1 MKVWSIKTPL
11 FVFIIMLSAGCAVYS
26 PQSAAPPF
34 PVPTSFS
41 EQNSPGVPVERWW
54 EVFDDPELNLLMEEA
69 FSGNPDMMQAYE
81 RFEQSRAIYRSSMAA
96 RKPSLD
102 LRGEWSREDTPSF
115 FGNNTGNSYI
125 LSLAAGFELDL
136 WQKLNSRTMAAGL
149 DMEALREEIKTL
161 YISLSARIADLYYL
175 AAEQRAQMK
184 LTEQTINSYTDILSL
199 VEARYREGL
208 VPALDVYQA
217 RQNLFRVK
225 ARRAL
230 LESEL
235 RVTEHALSVA
245 LGHYPGNKTTGDLIE
260 LPEIPAAFPA
270 GLPSE
275 LLSRRP
281 DVCAALL
288 RLKASDAR
296 VAVAIADRFP
306 SFNLLGSY
314 GTSSFVFSTGDI
326 VGNFWKVLI
335 NLAQPLLDGGRRSA
349 EVDRSRAVF
358 RENLALY
365 HKAVLKA
372 FQEVEDALVRNRTSE
387 ERIIQLQEQVEAA
400 GAALR
405 LSRERYMQGLSG
417 YLPVLIAQT
426 LYFDTRSQLLTAR
439 RRLISDRVT
448 LARALGGE
456 WMEHEIQERL
466 TVNNH
471 KGGGS

>member
-1 MKVWSIKTPL
+1 MKVWSIKTPF
-11 FVFIIMLSAGCAVYS
+11 FVFIIMLSAGCAVHS
-26 PQSAAPPF
+26 PQSVAPPL
-34 PVPTSFS
+34 PVPASFS

-54 EVFDDPELNLLMEEA
+54 EVFGDADLNLLMEEA
-69 FSGNPDMMQAYE
+69 FSGNPDLMQAYE
-81 RFEQSRAIYRSSMAA
+81 RFEQSRAVYRSNMAV

-102 LRGEWSREDTPSF
+102 LQGQWSREDTPSF

-125 LSLAAGFELDL
+125 LSLAAGFEPDL
-136 WQKLNSRTMAAGL
+136 WQKLKSRTMAAGL

-175 AAEQRAQMK
+175 AAEQRAQLK
-184 LTEQTINSYTDILSL
+184 LTEQTINSYSNILSL
-199 VEARYREGL
+199 VEGRYREGL

-217 RQNLFRVK
+217 RQNLFRVR
-225 ARRAL
+225 ARRAV
-230 LESEL
+230 LESAL

-245 LGHYPGNKTTGDLIE
+245 LGRYPDSEGVGKLID
-260 LPEIPAAFPA
+260 LPETPAAFPA

-275 LLSRRP
+275 ILSRRP
-281 DVCAALL
+281 DIRAALMRL
-288 RLKASDAR
+288 RASDAR
-296 VAVAIADRFP
+296 VAAAIADRFP
-306 SFNLLGSY
+306 SFNLLASY

-326 VGNFWKVLI
+326 VGTFWKILV
-335 NLAQPLLDGGRRSA
+335 NLSQPLLDGGRRSA

-365 HKAVLKA
+365 HKTVLNA

-387 ERIIQLQEQVEAA
+387 ERITQLQEQAEAA
-400 GAALR
+400 GSALR

-426 LYFDTRSQLLTAR
+426 LYFDTQGQLLTAR
-439 RRLISDRVT
+439 RELISNRIT

-456 WMEHEIQERL
+456 WMEHEIQDRL

>member
-1 MKVWSIKTPL
+1 ML
-11 FVFIIMLSAGCAVYS
+11 FVGCAVHS
-26 PQSAAPPF
+26 PQSIEPPI
-34 PVPTSFS
+34 PVPASFTG
-41 EQNSPGVPVERWW
+41 QNATGAPIERWW
-54 EVFDDPELNLLMEEA
+54 EAFGDADLNLLMEEA
-69 FSGNPDMMQAYE
+69 FSGNPDLVQAYE
-81 RFEQSRAIYRSSMAA
+81 RFEQSRAVYRSSTAA
-96 RKPSLD
+96 RKPSVD
-102 LRGEWSREDTPSF
+102 LKGEWSREDTPSF
-115 FGNNTGNSYI
+115 FGNNSGNSYI
-125 LSLAAGFELDL
+125 LSLAAGFEPDL
-136 WQKLNSRTMAAGL
+136 WQKLKSRTMAAGL

-184 LTEQTINSYTDILSL
+184 LTEQTIKSYTDILSL
-199 VEARYREGL
+199 VEQRYRGGL

-217 RQNLFRVK
+217 RQNLFRVR
-225 ARRAL
+225 ARRAV
-230 LESEL
+230 LESAL

-245 LGHYPGNKTTGDLIE
+245 LGHYPGNKTTGGLIE
-260 LPEIPAAFPA
+260 LPETPAAFPA

-281 DVCAALL
+281 DVRAALL

-296 VAVAIADRFP
+296 VAVAIAGRFP
-306 SFNLLGSY
+306 SFNLIGSY

-326 VGNFWKVLI
+326 LGNFWKVLI
-335 NLAQPLLDGGRRSA
+335 NLSQPLLDGGRRSA

-365 HKAVLKA
+365 HKAVLNA

-387 ERIIQLQEQVEAA
+387 ERISQLQGQAKAA
-400 GAALR
+400 GSALR
-405 LSRERYMQGLSG
+405 LSQARYMQGLSG

-426 LYFDTRSQLLTAR
+426 LYFDTQGQLLTAR
-439 RRLISDRVT
+439 RQLISDRIT

-456 WMEHEIQERL
+456 WMEDEIQNRL

>member
-1 MKVWSIKTPL
+1 MKISL
-11 FVFIIMLSAGCAVYS
+11 FVFLMLFVGCAVHS
-26 PQSAAPPF
+26 PQSVAPPL
-34 PVPTSFS
+34 PVPASFS

-54 EVFDDPELNLLMEEA
+54 EVFEDPDLNLLMEEA
-69 FSGNPDMMQAYE
+69 FSGNPDLAQAYE
-81 RFEQSRAIYRSSMAA
+81 RFEQSRAVYRNSMAA
-96 RKPSLD
+96 RKPSVD
-102 LRGEWSREDTPSF
+102 LKGEWSRENTPSF
-115 FGNNTGNSYI
+115 FGNNSGNSYI

-136 WQKLNSRTMAAGL
+136 WQKLKSRTMAAGL

-175 AAEQRAQMK
+175 AAEQRAQLK
-184 LTEQTINSYTDILSL
+184 LTEQTIKSYTDIQSL
-199 VEARYREGL
+199 VEQRYRGGL

-217 RQNLFRVK
+217 RQNLFRVR
-225 ARRAL
+225 ARRAV
-230 LESEL
+230 LESAL

-245 LGHYPGNKTTGDLIE
+245 LGHYPDNKTTGGLIE
-260 LPEIPAAFPA
+260 LPETPAAFPT

-281 DVCAALL
+281 DVRAALL

-296 VAVAIADRFP
+296 VAVAIAERFP

-314 GTSSFVFSTGDI
+314 GTSSFAFSTGDI
-326 VGNFWKVLI
+326 IGNFWKILV
-335 NLAQPLLDGGRRSA
+335 NLSQPLLDGGRRSA

-365 HKAVLKA
+365 HKVVLNA

-387 ERIIQLQEQVEAA
+387 ERITHLQEQAKAA
-400 GAALR
+400 GSALR
-405 LSRERYMQGLSG
+405 LSQARYIQGLSG

-426 LYFDTRSQLLTAR
+426 LYFDTQSQLLTAR
-439 RRLISDRVT
+439 RQLISDRIT

-456 WMEHEIQERL
+456 WMEDEIQDRL

>member
-11 FVFIIMLSAGCAVYS
+11 FVFIIMLSAGCAVHS
-26 PQSAAPPF
+26 PQSVSPPL
-34 PVPTSFS
+34 PVPASFS
-41 EQNSPGVPVERWW
+41 EQNSLPVERWW
-54 EVFDDPELNLLMEEA
+54 EAFGDADLNLLMEEA
-69 FSGNPDMMQAYE
+69 FSGNPDLMQAYE
-81 RFEQSRAIYRSSMAA
+81 RFEQSRAIYRSTTAA
-96 RKPSLD
+96 RRPSID
-102 LRGEWSREDTPSF
+102 LQGQWSREDTPSF

-136 WQKLNSRTMAAGL
+136 WQKLKSRSMAAGL

-175 AAEQRAQMK
+175 AAEQRAQLK

-199 VEARYREGL
+199 VEGRYRQGL

-217 RQNLFRVK
+217 RQNLFRVR
-225 ARRAL
+225 ARRAV
-230 LESEL
+230 LESSL

-245 LGHYPGNKTTGDLIE
+245 LGHYPDNKTTGGLIE
-260 LPEIPAAFPA
+260 LPETPAAFPS

-281 DVCAALL
+281 DVRAAFL

-296 VAVAIADRFP
+296 VAVAVAERFP

-326 VGNFWKVLI
+326 VGSFWKVLV
-335 NLAQPLLDGGRRSA
+335 NLSQPLLDGGRRSA

-358 RENLALY
+358 RENLAHY

-387 ERIIQLQEQVEAA
+387 ERITQLQEQAEAA
-400 GAALR
+400 GSALR
-405 LSRERYMQGLSG
+405 LSQERYMQGLSG

-426 LYFDTRSQLLTAR
+426 LYFDTQSQLLTAR
-439 RRLISDRVT
+439 RQLISDRVT

>member
-1 MKVWSIKTPL
+1 MKVRGIEISL
-11 FVFIIMLSAGCAVYS
+11 FIFLMLLAGCAVHS
-26 PQSAAPPF
+26 PQPIEP
-34 PVPTSFS
+34 PVPVPASFT
-41 EQNSPGVPVERWW
+41 EQNVSGVPVERWW
-54 EVFDDPELNLLMEEA
+54 AVFEDPGLNVLMEEA
-69 FSGNPDMMQAYE
+69 FSGNLDLVQAYE
-81 RFEQSRAIYRSSMAA
+81 RFEQSRAIYRSTMAA
-96 RKPSLD
+96 RKPSVD
-102 LRGEWSREDTPSF
+102 LQGEWSRENTPSF
-115 FGNNTGNSYI
+115 FGNNAGNSYL

-136 WQKLNSRTMAAGL
+136 WQKLKSRTMATGL
-149 DMEALREEIKTL
+149 DMEAIREEIKTL

-184 LTEQTINSYTDILSL
+184 LTEQIINSYTDILSL
-199 VEARYREGL
+199 VEQRYREGL

-217 RQNLFRVK
+217 RQNLSGVK
-225 ARRAL
+225 VRRAVS
-230 LESEL
+230 ESAL

-245 LGHYPGNKTTGDLIE
+245 LGHYPDNKTIGDLIK
-260 LPEIPAAFPA
+260 LPETPATFPS

-281 DVCAALL
+281 DVRAAFL

-296 VAVAIADRFP
+296 VAVAIAGRFP

-326 VGNFWKVLI
+326 IGNFWKVLI
-335 NLAQPLLDGGRRSA
+335 NLSQPLLDGGRRSA

-365 HKAVLKA
+365 RKAVLNA
-372 FQEVEDALVRNRTSE
+372 FQEVEDALVKNRTSE
-387 ERIIQLQEQVEAA
+387 ERIMQLQEQADAA
-400 GAALR
+400 GVALR
-405 LSRERYMQGLSG
+405 LSRERYLQGLSG

-426 LYFDTRSQLLTAR
+426 LYFDTQSQLLTAR
-439 RRLISDRVT
+439 RRLISDRIT

-456 WMEHEIQERL
+456 WMEHEIQNRL

-471 KGGGS
+471 KGGGP